1 VVRSSAVGRSARIG
15 DGAVL
20 DGVVIGDRA
29 RIASGN
35 ELAHGLRVWP
45 EAEIGPAAIRFSA
58 DA

>member
-1 VVRSSAVGRSARIG
+1 VRIG
-15 DGAVL
+15 EGAVL

-35 ELAHGLRVWP
+35 ELSCGLRVWP
-45 EAEIGPAAIRFSA
+45 GVDLGPTAIRFST